1 MDVIKLMVL
10 TWGDYVGLLEWIPS
24 AFICFLLRQK
34 EREILT
40 LSHKR
45 GSNTMAQRDAGLE
58 DWSDVV
64 IRQRMSAAVRS
75 RKRQERILL

>member
-1 MDVIKLMVL
+1 MR
-10 TWGDYVGLLEWIPS
+10 WGVHLDYLNAGKGILIRR
-24 AFICFLLRQK
+24 RQ
-34 EREILT
+34 REISHTHIHTYRVGTRRSQYEDGAERLT
-40 LSHKR
+40 
-45 GSNTMAQRDAGLE
+45 GAGLE